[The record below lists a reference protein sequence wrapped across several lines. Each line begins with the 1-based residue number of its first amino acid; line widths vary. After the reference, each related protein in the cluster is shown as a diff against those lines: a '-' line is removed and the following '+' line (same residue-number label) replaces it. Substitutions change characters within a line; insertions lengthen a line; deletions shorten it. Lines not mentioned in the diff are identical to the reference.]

1 MSEHYDNKFKG
12 FLNGKGFYLVLA
24 LCLTGASAAA
34 YIAMDSAADRAAREQ
49 NQQPK
54 QVVEQKAQ
62 SPLLE
67 AQGKQ
72 EGVKVESSPAS
83 SSSSK
88 SASSPKQQQKPA
100 AESKQSDVPVSS
112 AKSSFVLP
120 IEGDVFTPFSN
131 GELVKSETLGD
142 WRTHNGVDIAAK
154 EGAAVKSAGAGQ
166 VITAKNDPLWGYIVE
181 VNHANGVTARYC
193 GLSKQLSV
201 KAGDKVKS
209 GQVIGLVGYAPCES
223 AMPNHLHFECK
234 RDGKFIDP
242 MSLIK

>member
-24 LCLTGASAAA
+24 LCLAGASAAA
-34 YIAMDSAADRAAREQ
+34 YIAMDTAADRAVQ
-49 NQQPK
+49 KQPPQSLAAK
-54 QVVEQKAQ
+54 QEIA

-67 AQGKQ
+67 AEGKQ
-72 EGVKVESSPAS
+72 QGVKVESSSAS

-88 SASSPKQQQKPA
+88 EQSSSKPQSKPA
-100 AESKQSDVPVSS
+100 AESKRSDVPVSFS
-112 AKSSFVLP
+112 GSSFELP
-120 IEGDVFTPFSN
+120 IAGEVFNPYSN

-142 WRTHNGVDIAAK
+142 WRTHNGIDIEAK
-154 EGAAVKSAGAGQ
+154 EGTAVKSACAGQ
-166 VITAKNDPLWGYIVE
+166 VVSAKSDSLWGYVVE
-181 VNHANGVTARYC
+181 INHSNGVSAKYC

-201 KAGDKVKS
+201 KAGDKVKK

-234 RDGKFIDP
+234 KDGKYIDP
-242 MSLIK
+242 MSLVK